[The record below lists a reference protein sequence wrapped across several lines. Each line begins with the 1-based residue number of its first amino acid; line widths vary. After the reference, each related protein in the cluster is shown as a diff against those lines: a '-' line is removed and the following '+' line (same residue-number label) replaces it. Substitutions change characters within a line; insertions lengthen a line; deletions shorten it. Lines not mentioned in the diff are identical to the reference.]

1 VVQHN
6 RKAIIYHRRVMD
18 PAAPALVRL
27 RSDADALLIPAVD
40 ERRRTAD
47 RVFRAGVAVNA
58 VLSAFWLYL
67 VATQSQTQFFGAY
80 RVDGGALGELFGF
93 VVFFY
98 IVFGFIWYGI
108 KVLLLRYFVGL
119 THAEVRE
126 AFSSRMSKPFDL
138 GGLLLRYS
146 ERRIRIA
153 DMIGRRGRFM
163 LMGLPAF
170 FAFYARTVSAPPSA
184 VPVLFLKDNLFV
196 TAAGTWIFL
205 AFYYRNGHL
214 AAAFYGAQS
223 RVMDGTLARANCV
236 LITVLWSLFNFVMIP
251 IGEQIS
257 KLYPPGQF
265 GAVFALIWGSYMI
278 GDTAAEVVGS
288 LIGRQRIK
296 VLGIGDVNRKSL
308 AGTFASF
315 GFCLA
320 FCLWVVQTNHLPPA
334 WIGLAVAVS
343 VVNTLLELFSPRGT
357 DDFTMATGNA
367 LICWAFGALGLG

>member
-1 VVQHN
+1 LIESDEE
-6 RKAIIYHRRVMD
+6 AHREASARPRAEEPSV
-18 PAAPALVRL
+18 
-27 RSDADALLIPAVD
+27 ADTPLIPAGD
-40 ERRRTAD
+40 ERRRLAD
-47 RVFRAGVAVNA
+47 RVFRAAVAVNA
-58 VLSAFWLYL
+58 VLSVFWLYL
-67 VATQSQTQFFGAY
+67 VATRGQTRFFGAY
-80 RVDGGALGELFGF
+80 RVDGAALGELFGF

-98 IVFGFIWYGI
+98 ILLGFIWYGI
-108 KVLLLRYFVGL
+108 KVLLLRYWVGL
-119 THAEVRE
+119 SPLDVRE
-126 AFSSRMSKPFDL
+126 IFSSRMSKPFDL
-138 GGLLLRYS
+138 GGLLQRHS

-170 FAFYARTVSAPPSA
+170 FAFYARTVSAPPAA

-196 TAAGTWIFL
+196 TVAGTWIFL

-223 RVMDGTLARANCV
+223 RVMDGTLARANCI

-251 IGEQIS
+251 LGEQLS
-257 KLYPPGQF
+257 RLYSPAQF

-278 GDTAAEVVGS
+278 GDTASEVVGS
-288 LIGRQRIK
+288 LIGKQRIK

-308 AGTFASF
+308 AGTLGAF
-315 GFCLA
+315 GFCLS
-320 FCLWVVQTNHLPPA
+320 FCLWIVQTNHLPPA

-343 VVNTLLELFSPRGT
+343 VANTLLELYSPRGT

-367 LICWAFGALGLG
+367 LICWAFGALGLA